1 MFFKIKTA
9 VKVFLFNRF
18 GIFFG
23 NGTFTS
29 WDTSTE
35 RVLVSGGLVLFEG
48 EAKDRI
54 VHPFRQYST
63 EIVLDA

>member
-1 MFFKIKTA
+1 MFFRITTA
-9 VKVFLFNRF
+9 VKVFLYNRF
-18 GIFFG
+18 GLFFG
-23 NGTFTS
+23 NGTFKS

-35 RVLVSGGLVLFEG
+35 RVLVSDGLVLFEG

-54 VHPFRQYST
+54 VHPFRQYSR